1 MNYITSRLPPV
12 KSFYFVERNV
22 KTLLSNVV
30 VLATVG
36 VEITQLILCRAA
48 KRGVVAELW
57 GWRRHLLHFLSEENK
72 VLTFCWALPH
82 AFVSLPFSTPN
93 SSKR

>member
-36 VEITQLILCRAA
+36 VEITQLILALCRAA
-48 KRGVVAELW
+48 KRGVVAE
-57 GWRRHLLHFLSEENK
+57 
-72 VLTFCWALPH
+72 
-82 AFVSLPFSTPN
+82 
-93 SSKR
+93 